1 MTLCRTIDLGVSF
14 GGVRA
19 VEALDLRVHRGEIV
33 ALIGPN
39 GAGKTTVLNCLSGFY
54 LPDRG
59 RVELDGVNLRRF
71 SANRRAGLGVGRTF
85 QTPQV
90 FRSMT
95 AAEHLEVAL
104 GLRRSFL
111 GGGRTL
117 RRNHRPDQRPSW
129 APDAARLLEVTGLRE
144 QAATPAGALPLGL
157 QRALEI
163 ARSLALAP
171 RLLLLD
177 EPASGMEE
185 EETRTLGELVRGLR
199 DSLGLGILLVEHDM
213 GLVGQVAD
221 YVYVLDHGR
230 LLAEGDLTRV
240 RQDPE
245 VIRAYLG
252 GEVRGESAVVG

>member
-1 MTLCRTIDLGVSF
+1 VTLCQTFDLSVSF

-19 VEALDLRVHRGEIV
+19 VEALDLRVHRGEVV

-39 GAGKTTVLNCLSGFY
+39 GAGKTTVLNCLSGFH

-59 RVELDGVNLRRF
+59 RAELDGLNLRRY
-71 SANRRAGLGVGRTF
+71 SPDRRAHLGIGRTF

-90 FRSMT
+90 FRSLSV
-95 AAEHLEVAL
+95 AEHVDLAFEL
-104 GLRRSFL
+104 GRSFL
-111 GGGRTL
+111 GHRRL
-117 RRNHRPDQRPSW
+117 RRRP
-129 APDAARLLEVTGLRE
+129 AGAASDDIDRLIDVTGLAGYAE
-144 QAATPAGALPLGL
+144 MAAGALPLGL
-157 QRALEI
+157 ARRLEI
-163 ARSLALAP
+163 ARALALAP

-185 EETRTLGELVRGLR
+185 GESRTLGELILDLR
-199 DSLGLGILLVEHDM
+199 DARGMGILLVEHDM

-230 LLAEGDLTRV
+230 LLARGDLARV
-240 RQDPE
+240 RQSPE

-252 GEVRGESAVVG
+252 GEARRESLAVG